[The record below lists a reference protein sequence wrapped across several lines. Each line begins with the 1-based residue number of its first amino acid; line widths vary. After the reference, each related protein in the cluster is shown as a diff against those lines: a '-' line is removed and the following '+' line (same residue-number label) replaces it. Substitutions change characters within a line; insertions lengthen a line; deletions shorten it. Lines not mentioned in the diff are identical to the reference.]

1 MDYGSCVILEAP
13 PPIISTLRSLKKWAL
28 KKTISESTVHLHIQ
42 LPSFFLFLYRRK
54 PINEKVDIWHREKIE
69 ATDWELQQ
77 RKSVSPGPDSD
88 LWQAFSEAGAQTT
101 IASLLGPKM
110 AITTNQPQKELLALK
125 LGVLEQR
132 VLQPPL
138 LPPLIFPDPPLEA
151 IMANCLL
158 TQRRLRASWLL
169 NLLNGLVSNLF
180 GEVISSWAV
189 LAIRDGNR

>member
-1 MDYGSCVILEAP
+1 
-13 PPIISTLRSLKKWAL
+13 
-28 KKTISESTVHLHIQ
+28 
-42 LPSFFLFLYRRK
+42 
-54 PINEKVDIWHREKIE
+54 
-69 ATDWELQQ
+69 
-77 RKSVSPGPDSD
+77 
-88 LWQAFSEAGAQTT
+88 
-101 IASLLGPKM
+101 M

-138 LPPLIFPDPPLEA
+138 LPALIFPDPPLEA

-180 GEVISSWAV
+180 GEVISSWAL
-189 LAIRDGNR
+189 LAIRDGNRQKSKTKRDSRLSGHDYACKY